1 MLKLRNLAHPYSYNF
16 SAQALLSLLTTSAAT
31 LTHLILPSTI
41 SEQDLEDIIPFSR
54 TVVLPSLT
62 TLILGVWVKADSP
75 EIADA
80 LVIFLYAHPTIETL
94 HLGWDSLT
102 EYRIHFPQRMVIPS
116 HIHMAALGGLF
127 DAKLLLPNLQ
137 SLSAHALTITEIA
150 TLFPDTLSRLI
161 ELSFGVGAEDH
172 ARDSLVDM
180 VLALRKIDGLPLLK
194 KLRYIEGESM
204 KDDLDGFIEVMEGM
218 GAVVTGLNIWESDMP
233 EGLNLV
239 RLDFSHPVGSCPSCD
254 AFFF

>member
-1 MLKLRNLAHPYSYNF
+1 
-16 SAQALLSLLTTSAAT
+16 
-31 LTHLILPSTI
+31 
-41 SEQDLEDIIPFSR
+41 
-54 TVVLPSLT
+54 
-62 TLILGVWVKADSP
+62 
-75 EIADA
+75 
-80 LVIFLYAHPTIETL
+80 
-94 HLGWDSLT
+94 
-102 EYRIHFPQRMVIPS
+102 
-116 HIHMAALGGLF
+116 MAALGGLF

-150 TLFPDTLSRLI
+150 TLFPDTLSRVI

-194 KLRYIEGESM
+194 KLKYIEGESM

-239 RLDFSHPVGSCPSCD
+239 RPDFSHPVGSCPSCD
-254 AFFF
+254 AFFLTETVGRTILEDKRCSSDKGSLFMGSIQYAACGYCSSFGISLSTSRVIFLDPKRCDVWRVL